1 MPIFKE
7 TTVMPTRRIV
17 TFMRPFSL
25 GGFHGW
31 QPPGRYSVEVD
42 ASLMEGMTYASYRE
56 MATMVRV
63 VTEGGDG
70 APGQVAVIDPKE
82 LQKALV
88 ADAVPNFP
96 PGFGEVIE
104 HSVADRSGGLGDRN
118 RHSQPNQMTTEPR
131 RLHLS
136 VEHDAGITDVR
147 IGVTEFNCVGGVP
160 LREHAHVFLAM
171 GDDGTARCPVCKTTF
186 HFDSSIPPLR
196 AGSKSRITMG

>member
-1 MPIFKE
+1 MPIFKR

-31 QPPGRYSVEVD
+31 QPAGQYSVEVD
-42 ASLMEGMTYASYRE
+42 ESLMKGMPYASYRE
-56 MATMVRV
+56 MATMRV
-63 VTEGGDG
+63 VTERGDR

-82 LQKALV
+82 LQRALA

-104 HSVADRSGGLGDRN
+104 R
-118 RHSQPNQMTTEPR
+118 RHSHTDQMTTEPR